1 MIIKNA
7 NVFSKNGTFIP
18 RDIYIDK
25 ELITDVT
32 VDDSNIIDAEGLY
45 AIPGL
50 TDLHFHGCMGHDFCD
65 GTTEAIEAIAK
76 YQVQNGITSI
86 APATMSLGDDQLFN
100 ILSCAASYKNEAG
113 ADLVGIHLEGPYLA
127 HAKKGAQNP
136 KYLRHASTEH
146 FEKLMKLAGGLIK
159 IVSIAPEE
167 AGAME
172 FIDALKDKVIIS
184 LAHTTA
190 DYNTSMEAFEH
201 GASHVTHLYNAMP
214 PSSHRSPGVIGAAFD
229 TKHSFVEVICDG
241 IHIHPSVIRSTFQ
254 LFGDDRIVLIS
265 DSMMAT
271 GMQDGSYS
279 LGGQAV
285 SVKDNLATLS
295 DGTIAGSA
303 TNLMKCMK
311 NAVSYG
317 IPLES
322 AIKCAAVN
330 PAKELGIYEM
340 YGSISTGKYA
350 NIVLLDKDLN
360 LKSVIL
366 KGKLLE
372 L

>member
-7 NVFSKNGTFIP
+7 NVFSEDGTFTHRTIH
-18 RDIYIDK
+18 IDK
-25 ELITDVT
+25 ELITDAA
-32 VDDSNIIDAEGLY
+32 VDNNILDAKGLY

-50 TDLHFHGCMGHDFCD
+50 IDLHFHGCVGHDFCD
-65 GTTEAIEAIAK
+65 GTMEAIEAIAK
-76 YQVQNGITSI
+76 YQAQNGITSI
-86 APATMSLGDDQLFN
+86 APATMSLGDNQIFN
-100 ILSCAASYKNEAG
+100 ILSCAASYESEAG
-113 ADLVGIHLEGPYLA
+113 ASLVGIHLEGPYLS

-136 KYLRHASTEH
+136 KYLRNADVEH
-146 FEKLMKLAGGLIK
+146 FEKLLELSGELIK

-167 AGAME
+167 AGAIE
-172 FIDALKDKVIIS
+172 FITALKDKVILS

-190 DYNTSMEAFEH
+190 DYTTSMKAFEH

-214 PSSHRSPGVIGAAFD
+214 PFSHRAPGVIGAAFD
-229 TKHSFVEVICDG
+229 TKHSYVEVICDG
-241 IHIHPSVIRSTFQ
+241 VHIHPSFIRSTFQ
-254 LFGDDRIVLIS
+254 LFGDERIVLIS
-265 DSMMAT
+265 DSMMAA

-285 SVKDNLATLS
+285 TVKGNLATLS
-295 DGTIAGSA
+295 DGTIAGSV

-311 NAVSYG
+311 NAVFYG

-330 PAKELGIYEM
+330 PAKELGIYEK

>member
-7 NVFSKNGTFIP
+7 DVFSEYGTFIH
-18 RDIYIDK
+18 RDIYIDN
-25 ELITDVT
+25 ELIIEAA
-32 VDDSNIIDAEGLY
+32 VDDSNVIDAEGLY

-50 TDLHFHGCMGHDFCD
+50 TDLHFHGCVGHDFCD
-65 GTTEAIEAIAK
+65 GTQEAIEAIAN
-76 YQVQNGITSI
+76 YQAQNGITCI

-100 ILSCAASYKNEAG
+100 ILSCAASYKSEAG
-113 ADLVGIHLEGPYLA
+113 ASLVGIHLEGPYLS

-136 KYLRHASTEH
+136 DYLRHADLEH
-146 FEKLMKLAGGLIK
+146 FEKLMKLSGGLIK
-159 IVSIAPEE
+159 IVSLAPEE
-167 AGAME
+167 DGAIE

-190 DYNTSMEAFEH
+190 DYNTSITAFEH

-214 PSSHRSPGVIGAAFD
+214 PFSHRAPGVIGAAFD
-229 TKHSFVEVICDG
+229 TKQSYVEVICDG
-241 IHIHPSVIRSTFQ
+241 VHIHPSVIRSTFQ

-265 DSMMAT
+265 DSMMAA
-271 GMQDGSYS
+271 GMQDGAYS

-285 SVKDNLATLS
+285 TVKGNLATLS

-311 NAVSYG
+311 NAVLYG

-330 PAKELGIYEM
+330 PAKELGIYEK

-360 LKSVIL
+360 VHSVIL
-366 KGKLLE
+366 KGKMLKK
-372 L
+372 